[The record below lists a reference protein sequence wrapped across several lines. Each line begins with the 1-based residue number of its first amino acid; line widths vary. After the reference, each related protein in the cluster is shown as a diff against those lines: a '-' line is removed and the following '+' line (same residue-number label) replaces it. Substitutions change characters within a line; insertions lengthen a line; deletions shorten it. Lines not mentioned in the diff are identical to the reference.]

1 MAQKNDKTK
10 QAVVKEKKFVKV
22 AVVNNAGSLMQCG
35 GGSLCNESKR

>member
-1 MAQKNDKTK
+1 MTQNKDTVK
-10 QAVVKEKKFVKV
+10 QPVVKEKKFVKV